1 VPQRL
6 DAPALLKV
14 NNFQARATL
23 MHAGKVIASAGRTI
37 SEDGRVLTI
46 SYKQPDEDQSVD
58 NVPVYD
64 KQ

>member
-1 VPQRL
+1 
-6 DAPALLKV
+6 
-14 NNFQARATL
+14 